1 MQINGITYCDFCA
14 TVIHPN
20 DGTHITIPHKG
31 ELKGFD
37 YHNTREIPCLSK
49 ELDLLH
55 AHFTASQ
62 AN

>member
-1 MQINGITYCDFCA
+1 MQINGQIFCDFCG

-20 DGTHITIPHKG
+20 DGTHVTIPHKG
-31 ELKGFD
+31 KPKEFD
-37 YHNTREIPCLSK
+37 FHNTISIPCLSK

-55 AHFTASQ
+55 AQFTASQ